1 MCRWASYFLNHNN
14 KGPTKGVPW
23 DYVVPASAVTELQ
36 PTQTAKWWGLRHRRW
51 GVKAYARSLAVHF
64 LSFLTLLLF

>member
-1 MCRWASYFLNHNN
+1 MGPPRPPLPSPPVCRWASYFLNHNN

-36 PTQTAKWWGLRHRRW
+36 PTQTAKW
-51 GVKAYARSLAVHF
+51 
-64 LSFLTLLLF
+64 